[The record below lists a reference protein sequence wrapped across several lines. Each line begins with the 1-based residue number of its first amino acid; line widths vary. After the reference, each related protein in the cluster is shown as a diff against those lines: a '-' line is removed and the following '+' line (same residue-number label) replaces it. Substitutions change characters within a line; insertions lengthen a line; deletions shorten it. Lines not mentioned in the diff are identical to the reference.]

1 MELPSEGT
9 NVDDGIVDG
18 VVDGVRDGVLV
29 LAPSRVLLVDGG
41 MDDHLIGSA
50 LGGVDDDGDEADGVR
65 DGGLIMA
72 SFERV

>member
-9 NVDDGIVDG
+9 DVDDGVVDG

-29 LAPSRVLLVDGG
+29 LAPSRVLLVD
-41 MDDHLIGSA
+41 DHLIGSA
-50 LGGVDDDGDEADGVR
+50 LRGVDDDDDEADGDR

>member
-9 NVDDGIVDG
+9 DVDDGVVDG

-29 LAPSRVLLVDGG
+29 HATSRVVLVDGD

-50 LGGVDDDGDEADGVR
+50 LRGPTMMTV
-65 DGGLIMA
+65 
-72 SFERV
+72 

>member
-9 NVDDGIVDG
+9 DVDDGVVDG

-29 LAPSRVLLVDGG
+29 LAPSRVLLVDVG

-50 LGGVDDDGDEADGVR
+50 PRGVDDDDDEADGDR
-65 DGGLIMA
+65 NGEIIMA
-72 SFERV
+72 TFERV

>member
-1 MELPSEGT
+1 MELPSKGT

-50 LGGVDDDGDEADGVR
+50 LRGG
-65 DGGLIMA
+65 
-72 SFERV
+72 